1 LSHRFTPDEL
11 WINLRIPPLSKP
23 PPSEGVSTFL
33 CVGVPEELAGLCPS
47 SLEQADYVQ
56 YRYGALRF

>member
-1 LSHRFTPDEL
+1 MV
-11 WINLRIPPLSKP
+11 PPLSKP
-23 PPSEGVSTFL
+23 PPSEGVFYFYL
-33 CVGVPEELAGLCPS
+33 RVEVLEELAGLCLS